1 MVLVVLIQVHVGLN
15 LTKINSLIT
24 VNHSIISPD
33 CRYILYLEP
42 MTYGDAAAKCA
53 TLRDRNSPTGKGR
66 IAVVRN
72 SGENDELSSL
82 LQHAFGYKLKV
93 RII

>member
-1 MVLVVLIQVHVGLN
+1 
-15 LTKINSLIT
+15 
-24 VNHSIISPD
+24 
-33 CRYILYLEP
+33 

>member
-1 MVLVVLIQVHVGLN
+1 
-15 LTKINSLIT
+15 
-24 VNHSIISPD
+24 
-33 CRYILYLEP
+33 
-42 MTYGDAAAKCA
+42 MTYDDAAAKCA

-93 RII
+93 CIIEIQIKSLAIV